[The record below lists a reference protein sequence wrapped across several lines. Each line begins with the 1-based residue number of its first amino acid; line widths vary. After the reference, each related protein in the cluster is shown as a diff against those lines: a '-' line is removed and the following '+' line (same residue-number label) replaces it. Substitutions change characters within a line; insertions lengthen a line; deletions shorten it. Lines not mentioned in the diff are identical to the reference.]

1 MNRNIIIGVAVGIVV
16 DLIITAIFPGGS
28 ILEAIL
34 GLLGGIGAGISV
46 MRRFRSVAMV

>member
-1 MNRNIIIGVAVGIVV
+1 MNRNIIIGVVVGIMV

-46 MRRFRSVAMV
+46 MKKFRTVAVV